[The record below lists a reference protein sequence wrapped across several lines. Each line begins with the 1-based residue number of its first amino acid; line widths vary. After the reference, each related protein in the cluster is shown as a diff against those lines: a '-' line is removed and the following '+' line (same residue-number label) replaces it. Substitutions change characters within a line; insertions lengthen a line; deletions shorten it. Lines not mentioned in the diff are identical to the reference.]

1 MIHQMKRIKAVMA
14 ILLLSFSSTQAL
26 PQAVRPALPDAAEVD
41 AFIQEGMEQLN
52 APGGAVGLV
61 EDGMITHLR
70 GFGKTDQSGG
80 LITPQTPFQIASVT
94 KSFTSLIVLQLEG
107 EGKLSIDDPVIRYI
121 PDFSTADRN
130 ISDAITIR
138 NLMNHRS
145 GLSTLD
151 GNRYQRSLYRGDDA
165 AGQAV
170 KRLGSAQLEGHPGG
184 SYQYSNANYATLAH
198 LIETIEQAPFEQV
211 LEGRIFSVLG
221 MKNSFVQ
228 ITSKPVAAEAIGHI
242 QWFGIPFEEHFIASR
257 MMMAAGGV
265 TTSAEDLA
273 KYLIAISE
281 NDPRIVPVSLTES
294 WAKGHERA
302 YEFGWEH
309 DTVNGQ
315 KIIFHDGANPGFR
328 SILMYNLETRKGGL
342 FLMNMSGTLDG
353 NLHYGTVRYA
363 LGLPGTDIS
372 TSQIFVYLLWGSAL
386 ILAALTAS
394 CIYSI
399 SKLRRAM
406 AGSADRSPV
415 VKWASI
421 LMPGL
426 CLIGYAFTLWFYVPR
441 SFGVDF
447 SAASLFFPDLGLLLA
462 LQIFVAVIWA
472 GMRGILLARRDN
484 LSSVPKRAGPA
495 IRSWSVR

>member
-1 MIHQMKRIKAVMA
+1 MIHQMKRMKGAIA
-14 ILLLSFSSTQAL
+14 ILLLSFSSAQAL
-26 PQAVRPALPDAAEVD
+26 AQAARPASPDAAEVD

-80 LITPQTPFQIASVT
+80 PITPQTPFQIASVT
-94 KSFTSLIVLQLEG
+94 KSFTSLVVLQLEG
-107 EGKLSIDDPVIRYI
+107 EGKLSIDDPVIRHI

-151 GNRYQRSLYRGDDA
+151 GNRYQRSQYRGDDA

-170 KRLGSAQLEGHPGG
+170 KRLGSAQLEGHPGA

-211 LEGRIFSVLG
+211 LEDRIFSVLG

-228 ITSKPVAAEAIGHI
+228 IASKPITAEAKGHI
-242 QWFGIPFEEHFIASR
+242 QWFGMPFEDHFIASR

-273 KYLIAISE
+273 KYLIAVSE
-281 NDPRIVPVSLTES
+281 NDPRIVPISLANS
-294 WAKGHERA
+294 WAKNHERA

-309 DTVNGQ
+309 DTVHGQ

-386 ILAALTAS
+386 TLVLLAAACTFSLR
-394 CIYSI
+394 
-399 SKLRRAM
+399 KFRRAESEP
-406 AGSADRSPV
+406 ANRSSL

-421 LMPGL
+421 LLPAL

-447 SAASLFFPDLGLLLA
+447 SAASLFFPDLGLLMA
-462 LQIFVAVIWA
+462 LQIFVAVVWA
-472 GMRGILLARRDN
+472 VVRSILLVRRYG
-484 LSSVPKRAGPA
+484 LE
-495 IRSWSVR
+495 